1 MLPDEKSNIKCSKE
15 VVYDNC
21 IYKALITKMKEKTEN
36 ENGCTVPWVV
46 NSTSICKKPKN
57 VNTTF
62 WIAWNRVT
70 NQFNDCPVPC
80 DTLIVTLGKSNY
92 KLDPSLNNTSKWN
105 MYFASKTQL
114 VGEHQLYPALSL
126 IAEIG
131 GYTGL
136 VRNVF
141 WFMSLFFGVYVFN
154 FTKWVFTIGNNNSKN
169 EEQ

>member
-1 MLPDEKSNIKCSKE
+1 MLPDKQSKCSKE
-15 VVYDNC
+15 VIHDQC
-21 IYKALITKMKEKTEN
+21 IYDTLITKMKEKTQN

-46 NSTSICKKPKN
+46 NSTNICKKPDN

-70 NQFNDCPVPC
+70 NQFNDCPEPC
-80 DTLIVTLGKSNY
+80 NTLMVTLGKSNY

-105 MYFASKTQL
+105 MYFASKTQI

-141 WFMSLFFGVYVFN
+141 WFLSLFFGVYMFN
-154 FTKWVFTIGNNNSKN
+154 FAKWVFTICKNSFST

>member
-1 MLPDEKSNIKCSKE
+1 MLPEETSDIQCSKE
-15 VVYDNC
+15 VIYDNC
-21 IYKALITKMKEKTEN
+21 IYNALITKMKEKTEN

-46 NSTSICKKPKN
+46 NSSKICKKPKN
-57 VNTTF
+57 LNTTF

-70 NQFNDCPVPC
+70 NQFNDCPIPC

-92 KLDPSLNNTSKWN
+92 KYDPSLNNTSKWN

-136 VRNVF
+136 VRNLF
-141 WFMSLFFGVYVFN
+141 WFLSLFFGVYVFN
-154 FTKWVFTIGNNNSKN
+154 FTKWVFSKCNVNSKID
-169 EEQ
+169 EQ